1 MSKPSRWVFD
11 AAALVA
17 VASAVWM
24 GVAGSWDAAF
34 RFAVM
39 AVLMLA
45 ARAADVPM
53 PFAAAFAVFLLLAT
67 WAGVQHWYQ
76 QVSQFDVLVHFL
88 TPGSLAA
95 VAYFML
101 VRARLFPAARSALLH
116 LRSWAP
122 VVWVVVV
129 GVSVAVVWE
138 FYEWVVEQVNPA
150 GMSVG
155 YTDTVVDLFAGMLGS
170 LSAGG
175 LVLWWARRH
184 GTERDSTAFRAV
196 A

>member
-1 MSKPSRWVFD
+1 M
-11 AAALVA
+11 A
-17 VASAVWM
+17 VASVVWM

-34 RFAVM
+34 RFAVI
-39 AVLMLA
+39 AVFMLA

-67 WAGVQHWYQ
+67 WAAVQHWYQ

-95 VAYFML
+95 VAYFGL
-101 VRARLFPAARSALLH
+101 VRARLLPAARSSSLH

-122 VVWVVVV
+122 VVWVIVV
-129 GVSVAVVWE
+129 GVSAAVVWE
-138 FYEWVVEQVNPA
+138 FYEWVIEQVNPA

-170 LSAGG
+170 LTAGG

-184 GTERDSTAFRAV
+184 DASREPAPSPSTA
-196 A
+196 